1 MDSIVKRKNKYSV
14 VYAYIDENG
23 KKRQKWETFE
33 TNADAR
39 KRKAQIEFEQ
49 ETGTF
54 IVPEAKTVS
63 RIMNICPVMLSGK
76 FTSCL
81 ETLLIRRS
89 NGS

>member
-1 MDSIVKRKNKYSV
+1 MASIVKRKNKYSV

-54 IVPEAKTVS
+54 IVP
-63 RIMNICPVMLSGK
+63 
-76 FTSCL
+76 
-81 ETLLIRRS
+81 
-89 NGS
+89 